1 MKLFT
6 PLKKIFFC
14 HSFQLTPSINNMKKV
29 LPILSLVV
37 ASFTAA
43 QAQSEDAAIKETLQ
57 NYIDGGATGDTASLN
72 RAFYPTANLR
82 SLANGRVTSTSV
94 KEFIG
99 RTPKGGANWT
109 GRIVS
114 YNYLGTA
121 GSAVLE
127 MQLDAFKFVDF
138 LSLMKIGNDWK
149 IVSRVFTRADK
160 DQPITSVG
168 GGKTAV
174 TQKKTVA
181 KPKPKSDDGW

>member
-1 MKLFT
+1 MKTL
-6 PLKKIFFC
+6 
-14 HSFQLTPSINNMKKV
+14 
-29 LPILSLVV
+29 LPILTLVV
-37 ASFTAA
+37 ASFTA

-82 SLANGRVTSTSV
+82 SLANGRVTSTPV
-94 KEFIG
+94 KEFIS
-99 RTPKGGANWT
+99 RTPKSGANWT

-114 YNYLGTA
+114 YSYLGTA

-127 MQLDAFKFVDF
+127 MQLESFKFVDF

-149 IVSRVFTRADK
+149 IVSRVFTRAEK

-174 TQKKTVA
+174 AQKKTVA
-181 KPKPKSDDGW
+181 KPKPKSDDGWE